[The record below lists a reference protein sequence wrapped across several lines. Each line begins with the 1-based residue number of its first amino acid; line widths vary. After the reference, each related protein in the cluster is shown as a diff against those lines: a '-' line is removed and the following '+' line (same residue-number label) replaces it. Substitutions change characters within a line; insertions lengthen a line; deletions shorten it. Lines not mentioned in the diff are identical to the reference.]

1 MTNIDIFITN
11 YQPFFE
17 HVDRKYSRVYTTF
30 KSELN
35 VLCKTV
41 YVFSLESER
50 NVLYGN
56 EILFPKNVEE
66 LKKSKFFSIV
76 DFDVPEELKSKTID
90 SREYFAHHIKICG
103 NEVTFNKKII
113 SKSKPKP
120 KPKKATP
127 TKVKPKTK
135 PKGNNKS
142 EAKGNAD
149 KPVQK

>member
-11 YQPFFE
+11 HEPFCS
-17 HVDRKYSRVYTTF
+17 HVGRMYKRAYTTF
-30 KSELN
+30 KTSLSI
-35 VLCKTV
+35 LSKTV
-41 YVFSLESER
+41 YVFNLESES
-50 NVLYGN
+50 NMIYGGKVS
-56 EILFPKNVEE
+56 FPKNIQE
-66 LKKSKFFSIV
+66 LKESKFLSIV

-90 SREYFAHHIKICG
+90 SREYFAHHIKVCEG
-103 NEVTFNKKII
+103 KLTFNKKII
-113 SKSKPKP
+113 SKPKP